1 MGIIVVLSPAMLL
14 GDTCFRGHWRKC
26 VWGGV
31 AAALGF
37 LASCRGTAYT
47 PPQRLQ
53 KVRVDVDMNLEELLV
68 IM

>member
-1 MGIIVVLSPAMLL
+1 MDAIVVLSPAMLL
-14 GDTCFRGHWRKC
+14 GDTCFRVHRTS
-26 VWGGV
+26 GGCGRRPGP
-31 AAALGF
+31 LGF
-37 LASCRGTAYT
+37 PEGTAHM